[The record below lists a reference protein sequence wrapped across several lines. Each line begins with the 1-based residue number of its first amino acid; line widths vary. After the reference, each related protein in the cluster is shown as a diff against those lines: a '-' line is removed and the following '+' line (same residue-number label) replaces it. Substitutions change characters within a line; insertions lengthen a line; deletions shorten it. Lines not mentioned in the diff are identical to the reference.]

1 MSVLLGLD
9 LGTSAIKAAAYD
21 PAVGRVVRVASRPT
35 PVEHPRPAWS
45 QFDPG
50 RLWVAAVACLREAAE
65 GLKAEG
71 LAISSMGEVGLP
83 LDANHRPL
91 YPPVA
96 WYDRRAVPQVNEWE
110 ARFRPEIQHAISG
123 QSVNPSFGVIKW
135 LWFRQNEP
143 ESARRMARW
152 LSLPDYILWLLTGA
166 QITDYSIASR
176 TLLFDQRRLDWS
188 QELLAAA
195 GLRYGQLPP
204 VAAAGTLAGRLTA
217 EAARQTGLPSGLPC
231 ALGGHDHLCAAFAA
245 GAVRPGVVVDSVGTA
260 EALVMVLP
268 GFYTGEAFARRSFAC
283 YAHVVE
289 GCYVLK
295 GGINTAGGA
304 VEWAVRRLAGCED
317 PQAEPP
323 YAGLEVEAQAN
334 LGREVGPLWLPHWN
348 GSGSPEADRFSR
360 AAMIGARLH
369 HRRGDLLR
377 GLFESLAFW
386 SRRNLAEMGALTGQP
401 VHRLVVSGGAARSRL
416 LVQLKADVLN
426 LPVELP
432 DLPESAALG
441 AALLAGMGTGLFA
454 GPQEALASLRS
465 DSQVFLPDG
474 ERAGWYDRLYHR
486 AYLPLYDALKDVHHA
501 MAELAGEK
509 DPPTPEDV

>member
-1 MSVLLGLD
+1 MGVLLGLD
-9 LGTSAIKAAAYD
+9 LGTSTVKAVAFD
-21 PAVGRVVRVASRPT
+21 PAVGEVVRIASRPT
-35 PVEHPRPAWS
+35 PVEHPCPNWS

-50 RLWVAAVACLREAAE
+50 RLWAAAAACLREAAE
-65 GLKAEG
+65 GLKVEG

-83 LDANHRPL
+83 LDAHHRPL
-91 YPPVA
+91 YPLVA
-96 WYDRRAVPQVNEWE
+96 WYDRRAVSQVNEWE
-110 ARFRPEIQHAISG
+110 ACFPPEIQHAISG
-123 QSVNPSFGVIKW
+123 QRVNPSFGVIKW
-135 LWFRQNEP
+135 LWFRHNHPQR
-143 ESARRMARW
+143 AKRMAHW

-166 QITDYSIASR
+166 QVTDYSIASR

-188 QELLAAA
+188 QELLTAA
-195 GLRYGQLPP
+195 GLRHHQLPP
-204 VAAAGTLAGRLTA
+204 VAVAGTRAGNLTA
-217 EAARQTGLPSGLPC
+217 KAAQQTGLPSGLPC

-245 GAVRPGVVVDSVGTA
+245 GAIRPGVVVDSIGTA

-283 YAHVVE
+283 YAHVVA
-289 GCYVLK
+289 GFYVLK
-295 GGINTAGGA
+295 AGINTAGGA
-304 VEWAVRRLAGCED
+304 LEWAVRRLAGCED
-317 PQAEPP
+317 PQLEPP
-323 YAGLEVEAQAN
+323 YAELEAEAQAS
-334 LGREVGPLWLPHWN
+334 LGQEVGPLWLPHWN

-386 SRRNLAEMGALTGQP
+386 SRRNLAEMQALTGQP
-401 VHRLVVSGGAARSRL
+401 VQRLVVSGGASRL
-416 LVQLKADVLN
+416 KLLLQLKSDVLN

-441 AALLAGMGTGLFA
+441 AALLAGIGMGYFA
-454 GPQEALASLRS
+454 NPQEALASLRY

-474 ERAGWYDRLYHR
+474 ERAAWYDRLYCR
-486 AYLPLYDALKDVHHA
+486 VYLPLYDALKEVHHA

-509 DPPTPEDV
+509 DPPAPEDV